1 MESTTINIMQPTND
15 RETRKIYEK
24 LLLQL
29 KKLRFTHNRASE
41 FYGRRNKYLLFPSIT
56 TTLLISIL
64 AIFITSDIL
73 DENDKRNVGIASA
86 IVGLIST
93 SLQTISAALAYGT
106 KQDTF
111 TKSANDY
118 DELITA
124 TEFEILNP
132 AGNDDTAFRAFMDDM
147 EAKIKQIQQNCPL
160 PPTFIYKEWTQTQ
173 IENKKNILELED
185 KYNTKIDIS
194 SNNTMTDTPPLP

>member
-1 MESTTINIMQPTND
+1 MHITTDKKVKT
-15 RETRKIYEK
+15 YEK

-29 KKLRFTHNRASE
+29 KKLRYTHNRASE
-41 FYGRRNKYLLFPSIT
+41 FYGRRNKYLLFPSIST
-56 TTLLISIL
+56 TFTISVL
-64 AIFITSDIL
+64 SIFITSDIL
-73 DENDKRNVGIASA
+73 DGNAKRNVGIAAA
-86 IVGLIST
+86 IIGLVST

-106 KQDTF
+106 KQDIF

-132 AGNDDTAFRAFMDDM
+132 PANEDEYNNFFADM

-160 PPTFIYKEWTQTQ
+160 PPTFIYKEWTNQQ
-173 IENKKNILELED
+173 IEKKKNILELENE
-185 KYNTKIDIS
+185 YHTKIDIS
-194 SNNTMTDTPPLP
+194 SDNTIHETPPLP